1 MAELFR
7 KSISRSDLLRRIGAI
22 TQAGGTRLV
31 ELQDGKE
38 RGVRAIEFDTGTGF
52 RFTVLAD
59 RAMDVFSASYCG
71 RSLCWHSVAGA
82 VAPQYFDPRGLGWLW
97 AFPGGLVTTC
107 GLAQVGGACIDE
119 GEELGLHGRISCI
132 PAANVSHGTRWEGGD
147 CILFAEGTVV
157 EGRIFGW
164 KQQLTRRI
172 TAKLGENRFFIHD
185 MVENIGYEPCPHMIL
200 YHCNIGYPVLDAGSR
215 LVAPTQSVKP
225 LNKITESDV
234 EYATFSGPTP
244 GYSERVYDHTMKPD
258 KDGMVRAA
266 LVNEGFD
273 NGRGIGVYVQY
284 RHSQLPR
291 FTQWKMLGEGTYVV
305 GMEPGNC
312 SVLGRAAARKAGEL
326 VILQPQE
333 SREYELEVGLEGRND
348 E

>member
-1 MAELFR
+1 MAVLFG
-7 KSISRSDLLRRIGAI
+7 KTISRSDLLRRIGSI
-22 TQAGGTRLV
+22 SQAGGTRLI
-31 ELQDGKE
+31 ELQDGTE
-38 RGVRAIEFDTGTGF
+38 RGVRAIDFDTGTGF

-59 RAMDVFSASYCG
+59 RAMDVLSASYCG

-82 VAPQYFDPRGLGWLW
+82 AAPQYFDPRGLGWLW
-97 AFPGGLVTTC
+97 TFPGGLVTTC
-107 GLAQVGGACIDE
+107 GLAQVGGACVDE
-119 GEELGLHGRISCI
+119 GEELGLHGRISGI
-132 PAANVSHGTRWEGGD
+132 PAANVSHGTRWEGDD
-147 CILFAEGTVV
+147 CILFAEGSLV

-185 MVENIGYEPCPHMIL
+185 VVENIGYEPCPHMIL

-215 LVAPTQSVKP
+215 LISPTQSVKP
-225 LNKITESDV
+225 LNEITESDM
-234 EYATFSGPTP
+234 EYSPFTGPMP

-258 KDGMVRAA
+258 ENGMVRAA
-266 LVNEGFD
+266 LVNDAFD
-273 NGRGIGVYVQY
+273 NGRGIGVYVLY
-284 RHSQLPR
+284 PYSQLPR

-312 SVLGRAAARKAGEL
+312 SVLGRAAAREAGEL

-333 SREYELEVGLEGRND
+333 KREYDMEVGLEGK
-348 E
+348 